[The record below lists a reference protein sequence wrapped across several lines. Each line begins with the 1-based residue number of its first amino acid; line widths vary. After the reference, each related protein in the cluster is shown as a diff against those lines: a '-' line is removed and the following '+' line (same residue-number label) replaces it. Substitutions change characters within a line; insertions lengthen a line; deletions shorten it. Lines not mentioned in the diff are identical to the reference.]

1 MHIDAAHNLASL
13 LQRRS
18 GYNTTN
24 RKSLL
29 FEAAGLYRQVLR
41 QDNERWD
48 AWANL
53 GSAILHSE
61 QADLDAARCLQRA
74 ILLIEKSAQDNEQI
88 RQATATAYFGL
99 GSALIRFDQDEAQK
113 AFDDEDFILL
123 RFDNP
128 QIAVLETAQNALRT
142 AIALCGN
149 NNQVLKAKAEHAL
162 MIATN
167 STTSSRASPLFVKA
181 LFDDFAQDFDDRLI
195 GDLQY
200 RVPQLIAQALMAR
213 RRKYCGF
220 LDAGCGTGLAALE
233 LIDRSIL
240 NKNATIIGVD
250 LSDSMI
256 AKAQVRGIYD
266 ALLVGDLCD
275 DSIYQRL
282 VPEFISNP
290 LDLIVAADV
299 FCYLG
304 DLEPLLSRFSQN
316 LSIEGDL
323 IFTVETL
330 NSNNQN
336 TEHWALGPSGRYA
349 HSPKYI
355 ANLATSLG
363 LSCIELQSIVAR
375 LENSKPVNS
384 TLFLFQKKKNPQRR
398 E

>member
-1 MHIDAAHNLASL
+1 
-13 LQRRS
+13 
-18 GYNTTN
+18 
-24 RKSLL
+24 
-29 FEAAGLYRQVLR
+29 
-41 QDNERWD
+41 
-48 AWANL
+48 
-53 GSAILHSE
+53 
-61 QADLDAARCLQRA
+61 
-74 ILLIEKSAQDNEQI
+74 
-88 RQATATAYFGL
+88 
-99 GSALIRFDQDEAQK
+99 
-113 AFDDEDFILL
+113 
-123 RFDNP
+123 
-128 QIAVLETAQNALRT
+128 
-142 AIALCGN
+142 
-149 NNQVLKAKAEHAL
+149 
-162 MIATN
+162 
-167 STTSSRASPLFVKA
+167 
-181 LFDDFAQDFDDRLI
+181 
-195 GDLQY
+195 
-200 RVPQLIAQALMAR
+200 
-213 RRKYCGF
+213 
-220 LDAGCGTGLAALE
+220 
-233 LIDRSIL
+233 
-240 NKNATIIGVD
+240 
-250 LSDSMI
+250 MI